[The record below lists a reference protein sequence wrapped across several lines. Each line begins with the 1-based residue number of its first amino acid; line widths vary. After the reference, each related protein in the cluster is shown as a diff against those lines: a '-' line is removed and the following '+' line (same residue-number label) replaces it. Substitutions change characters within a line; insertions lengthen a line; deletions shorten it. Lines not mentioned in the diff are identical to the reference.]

1 MTRAYALLASLLLI
15 ATPLA
20 GCTSSPE
27 IEELVDDILGCMDEN
42 AENYAENATA
52 ELLGDCI
59 YLASME
65 IFITAM
71 TEQMKIDEMLEI
83 IPRAG
88 YSMTITSSEWNTDMN
103 MQMDTVIEEMVMAD
117 LDTDSVYVKMGMSVV
132 PFMTYEY
139 TQVQVGELVNVHYT
153 MGGMM
158 AAENAGMGSY
168 QTRDATPDVMGT
180 ISALVSVT
188 DPGEANEMLDL
199 PTSDVSD
206 LSSEMPADAEP
217 VITFN
222 DESGVQTMTIEYTND
237 TGHDITIVTLIDENE
252 DLMSYEISTDNG
264 SATSSVAY
272 TAMWGDAV
280 VIEVDDTLPRTSIPI
295 NFHVEGMPEDNWDD
309 DDDDDDDTF
318 YCDNGNE
325 ISRDLVD
332 DGWDDCGDGSD
343 ESDDGG
349 DDAAP
354 RPPRRPWRR

>member
-139 TQVQVGELVNVHYT
+139 THVQVGELVNVHYIT
-153 MGGMM
+153 GGKM
-158 AAENAGMGSY
+158 AS
-168 QTRDATPDVMGT
+168 
-180 ISALVSVT
+180 
-188 DPGEANEMLDL
+188 
-199 PTSDVSD
+199 
-206 LSSEMPADAEP
+206 
-217 VITFN
+217 
-222 DESGVQTMTIEYTND
+222 
-237 TGHDITIVTLIDENE
+237 
-252 DLMSYEISTDNG
+252 
-264 SATSSVAY
+264 
-272 TAMWGDAV
+272 
-280 VIEVDDTLPRTSIPI
+280 
-295 NFHVEGMPEDNWDD
+295 
-309 DDDDDDDTF
+309 
-318 YCDNGNE
+318 
-325 ISRDLVD
+325 
-332 DGWDDCGDGSD
+332 
-343 ESDDGG
+343 
-349 DDAAP
+349 
-354 RPPRRPWRR
+354 